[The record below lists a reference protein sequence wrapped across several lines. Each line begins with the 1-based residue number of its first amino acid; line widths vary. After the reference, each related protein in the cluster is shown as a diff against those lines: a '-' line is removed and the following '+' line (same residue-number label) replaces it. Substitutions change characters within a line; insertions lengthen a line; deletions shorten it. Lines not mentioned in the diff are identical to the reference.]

1 MRIFDSIFG
10 QIVMIISLFFFLL
23 DYKGPVR
30 RETVAAI
37 NRRRDTVVRRKSLAP
52 GLQHMSPHSG
62 PPILNAHD
70 NPAFL
75 DDTFDSTFDSVI

>member
-1 MRIFDSIFG
+1 M
-10 QIVMIISLFFFLL
+10 
-23 DYKGPVR
+23 R

-52 GLQHMSPHSG
+52 GLQPVSPVTSG
-62 PPILNAHD
+62 VVMNNGHD
-70 NPAFL
+70 NPAFF